1 MSKSFVGI
9 DVSKNVLDVA
19 FSDGRVL
26 QVSNDEAGFAA
37 LRQELAGKVPG
48 LVLMEATGGLE
59 RSIAA
64 ELSAAAS
71 HFGS

>member
-48 LVLMEATGGLE
+48 L
-59 RSIAA
+59 
-64 ELSAAAS
+64 
-71 HFGS
+71 F